1 MGVLAMLELDGDT
14 ADLMAALGELD
25 RRLPAPEGLLV
36 RIAAPTEHG
45 LVLFQLWESAEAR
58 KRHADDPA
66 HAEALEV
73 SGMKQLARGMR
84 SRAFDAAALRYVA
97 PAETGA

>member
-1 MGVLAMLELDGDT
+1 MGVLAMLELEGDT
-14 ADLMAALGELD
+14 ADLMAASVEVD

-36 RIAAPTEHG
+36 RIAAPTEQG
-45 LVLFQLWESAEAR
+45 LVLFQLWESADAR
-58 KRHADDPA
+58 MRNAGDPA

-73 SGMKQLARGMR
+73 SGMKRVVRGMR
-84 SRAFDAAALRYVA
+84 SQVFEAAALRYAA